1 MEAFFEKIFFF
12 CLLTEATTGEGK
24 QVAALQVTVFKIDLR
39 QKKYK
44 ASI

>member
-24 QVAALQVTVFKIDLR
+24 QIAAFQVTAFKIGLR
-39 QKKYK
+39 QKKYE